1 MALFRNCAGPYEPA
15 GKFLPRLESSPRRC
29 GKIVGKGMPRICK
42 DIRNLDG
49 TPEPIL
55 ESTQKIKQA
64 REHSHAPLPKAAT
77 HLHEGRSF
85 VGEPHHNTSFVARS
99 QECLYNSVQFGEY
112 GAGCMIPAL
121 KEGCRGRSVPQNSAA
136 RVGGSRYGWP
146 EATRNIVEFEA
157 SSSLA

>member
-1 MALFRNCAGPYEPA
+1 MARNKEKKMALFRNCAGPYEPA

-77 HLHEGRSF
+77 HLHKGRSF
-85 VGEPHHNTSFVARS
+85 SGDPHHTPF
-99 QECLYNSVQFGEY
+99 
-112 GAGCMIPAL
+112 
-121 KEGCRGRSVPQNSAA
+121 SAA
-136 RVGGSRYGWP
+136 RPKGCLYISLHLGGHGAGFIIP
-146 EATRNIVEFEA
+146 ERKK
-157 SSSLA
+157 